1 MVTTAA
7 PFGPAQP
14 AFTTPLAHTT
24 AFASETKATLKTIAE
39 TNNKAFI
46 GTLPCFGRVC
56 AAGPASQPH
65 ERNRSMY
72 RRMLAVEGRKGGP
85 RGVMLH
91 GPNGDSYL
99 CCNNADAGTV
109 KCLLRER

>member
-1 MVTTAA
+1 MTTAA

-85 RGVMLH
+85 RGVMRAAPGLSLTVLQN
-91 GPNGDSYL
+91 NGD
-99 CCNNADAGTV
+99 AG
-109 KCLLRER
+109 EGG